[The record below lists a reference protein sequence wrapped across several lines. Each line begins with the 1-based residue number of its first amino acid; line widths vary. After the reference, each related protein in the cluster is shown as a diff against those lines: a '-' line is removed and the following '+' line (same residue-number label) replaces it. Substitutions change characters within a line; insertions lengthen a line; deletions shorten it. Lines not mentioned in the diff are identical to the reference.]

1 MPRDYTDDEVLVD
14 ALLQGDG
21 DAFAWLLDT
30 YDVPLRRLARMYVA
44 TDAVAEDVVGDT
56 WVAVI
61 RGLERFERRS
71 SLKTWLFRILM
82 NVARTRGVREHRSVP
97 FASAAGA
104 LDDGAGPAVDPSRFL
119 PLDAPQNPGA
129 WAAPPVPWDEKPE
142 TTLLAKETLA
152 GIGAAIAELPPAQR
166 EVITLRDVEG
176 WSAAEV
182 CNALEISETNQR
194 VLLHRARSR
203 VRQACEN
210 LLEDDLR

>member
-1 MPRDYTDDEVLVD
+1 MPRDYSDDDVLVD
-14 ALLQGDG
+14 ALLQGDD

-30 YDVPLRRLARMYVA
+30 YDAPLRRLARMYVA

-97 FASAAGA
+97 FSSAANA
-104 LDDGAGPAVDPSRFL
+104 LEEGAGPAVDPSRFL
-119 PLDAPQNPGA
+119 PLDDPQHPGA

-152 GIGAAIAELPPAQR
+152 GIGAAIAALPPAQR

-176 WSAAEV
+176 WSAPEV

-194 VLLHRARSR
+194 VLLHRARAK

-210 LLEDDLR
+210 LLEDELR

>member
-1 MPRDYTDDEVLVD
+1 VSREYSDDDVLVD

-21 DAFAWLLDT
+21 DAFAWLLDA
-30 YDVPLRRLARMYVA
+30 YDAPLRRLARMYVA

-61 RGLERFERRS
+61 RGLDRFERRS

-82 NVARTRGVREHRSVP
+82 NVARTRGVREHRTVP
-97 FASAAGA
+97 FSSAAGA
-104 LDDGAGPAVDPSRFL
+104 LDEGAGPAVDPSRFL
-119 PLDAPQNPGA
+119 PVDHPQHPGA

-142 TTLLAKETLA
+142 TTLMAKETLA
-152 GIGAAIAELPPAQR
+152 GIGAAIALLTPAQR

-194 VLLHRARSR
+194 VLLHRARSK
-203 VRQACEN
+203 VRQACED
-210 LLEDDLR
+210 LLEDELR